1 MIIWDKTPMANK
13 AAVECVDSMLQRIMN
28 NDSPFS
34 GKVFITLGDF
44 HQTCPIIQC
53 RSQTEIIST
62 SIQSS
67 YLWPHFCVYHLSL
80 SIRQQTDP
88 NLQQLSMPLVMELG
102 PLLISL
108 SFNEQPLQNN

>member
-80 SIRQQTDP
+80 PIRQQTDP
-88 NLQQLSMPLVMELG
+88 NFATAINAIGNGAG
-102 PLLISL
+102 PIVDIP
-108 SFNEQPLQNN
+108 FIQ